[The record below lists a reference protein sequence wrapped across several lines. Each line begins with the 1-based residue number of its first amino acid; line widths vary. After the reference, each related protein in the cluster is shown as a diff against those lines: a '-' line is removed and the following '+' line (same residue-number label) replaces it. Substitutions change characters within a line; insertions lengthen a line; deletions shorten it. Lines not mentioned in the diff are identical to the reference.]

1 MKKHIINIF
10 IYCIL
15 LILISGCIKKSDPN
29 YSVINQIELN
39 SLLID
44 ADTLP
49 NGWSLSSSG
58 FGIDE
63 DRSFDSAGITYISDL
78 YPSSFGVT
86 QNIYRLKTIDL
97 AKKDYQFSIA
107 IYKTGEVTSDW
118 DFQSEY
124 ADESSFSCILV
135 IGGDFPSCQWS
146 ARYNRIVIEIHF
158 WMIPARMD
166 GNSIVKIIRAVDK
179 KAEEIIM
186 SNLVSNN

>member
-1 MKKHIINIF
+1 MKKRIINIF
-10 IYCIL
+10 IYCIVFVFV
-15 LILISGCIKKSDPN
+15 SGCTIKGDPN
-29 YSVINQIELN
+29 YGVMNKIDLKK
-39 SLLID
+39 LLID
-44 ADTLP
+44 EDVLP

-58 FGIDE
+58 LGIDE

-78 YPSSFGVT
+78 YPSSLGVT
-86 QNIYRLKTIDL
+86 QNIYRLRTIDL

-107 IYKTGEVTSDW
+107 IYKTGELPADW

-158 WMIPARMD
+158 WMIPDRMD
-166 GNSIVKIIRAVDK
+166 GNSIETIIRAVDK

-186 SNLVSNN
+186 SNLVSN